1 MCGDLKVCNLQYNKK
16 WYAVG
21 LHTIFYFK
29 VM

>member
-1 MCGDLKVCNLQYNKK
+1 MCGDLKARNLQDNKK

-21 LHTIFYFK
+21 LYTIFYFK